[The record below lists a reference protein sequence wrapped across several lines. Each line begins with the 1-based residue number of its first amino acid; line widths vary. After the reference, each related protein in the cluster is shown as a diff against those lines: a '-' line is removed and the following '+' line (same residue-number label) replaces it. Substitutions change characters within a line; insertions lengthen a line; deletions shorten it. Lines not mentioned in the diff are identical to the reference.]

1 MKFNQMF
8 KDPEKQMNKHKSRK
22 RNPGGRCGICIII
35 AGKTDIGTGSETGFG
50 NPGMLLGVNTL
61 WEGKSFF
68 ISFG

>member
-50 NPGMLLGVNTL
+50 NPGMLLGVNRL
-61 WEGKSFF
+61 WGEITFHF
-68 ISFG
+68 LR